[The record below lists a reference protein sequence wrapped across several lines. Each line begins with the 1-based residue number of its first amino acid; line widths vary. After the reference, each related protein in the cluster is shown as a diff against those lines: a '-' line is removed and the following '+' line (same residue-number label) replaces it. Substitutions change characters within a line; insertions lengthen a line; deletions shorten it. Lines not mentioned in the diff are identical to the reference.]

1 MRFLLDD
8 KFTNCPTRK
17 LIQEYVDKSTFKI
30 ELENISQLFSNLNVN
45 NNLIET
51 IFDIANENA
60 VNFELNLK
68 KVLKESLEDQQ
79 KIYGTV
85 LKKKFYSFIQS
96 TTSSMDPYFLPPIG
110 DSVKEFKKSLFYI
123 KSRYIP

>member
-1 MRFLLDD
+1 MPAL
-8 KFTNCPTRK
+8 KFTPTHLINLLAKTLRRLNCPPRK

-30 ELENISQLFSNLNVN
+30 ELENISQLFSNLNVNNN

-79 KIYGTV
+79 KIYRTV
-85 LKKKFYSFIQS
+85 
-96 TTSSMDPYFLPPIG
+96 
-110 DSVKEFKKSLFYI
+110 
-123 KSRYIP
+123 

>member
-1 MRFLLDD
+1 M
-8 KFTNCPTRK
+8 
-17 LIQEYVDKSTFKI
+17 
-30 ELENISQLFSNLNVN
+30 ENISQLFSNLNVN

-79 KIYGTV
+79 KIYRTV
-85 LKKKFYSFIQS
+85 
-96 TTSSMDPYFLPPIG
+96 
-110 DSVKEFKKSLFYI
+110 
-123 KSRYIP
+123 